1 MVIGEILRNEP
12 LSKVG
17 YRRLVAVAPSSTLAE
32 AVAVMQSEQVGSVLV
47 CESDRLVGMLTER
60 HVIRKLA
67 VGAKTLD
74 ERVDVSMIKN
84 PETVR
89 PDESVASAICKMQ
102 RHRYRRLP
110 VVDAD
115 GKPLGLLSMRRI
127 IQYMAGHFPSAVFN
141 LPPRPGQFAA
151 EREGA

>member
-17 YRRLVAVAPSSTLAE
+17 YRRLVAVAPHSTLAE
-32 AVAVMQSEQVGSVLV
+32 AVAVMQSEKVGSVLV

-60 HVIRKLA
+60 HVIHKLA
-67 VGAKTLD
+67 AAANTLD

-102 RHRYRRLP
+102 QHRYRRLP

-115 GKPLGLLSMRRI
+115 GTPLGLLSMRRI
-127 IQYMAGHFPSAVFN
+127 IQYMAEHFPSAVFN
-141 LPPRPGQFAA
+141 LPPRPDHFAA

>member
-17 YRRLVAVAPSSTLAE
+17 YRRLVAVTPGSTMAE
-32 AVAVMQSEQVGSVLV
+32 AVAVMQSERVGSVLV
-47 CESDRLVGMLTER
+47 CESGRLVGMLTER
-60 HVIRKLA
+60 HVIRRLA
-67 VGAKTLD
+67 VATKTLD

-102 RHRYRRLP
+102 QHRYRRLP

-127 IQYMAGHFPSAVFN
+127 IQYMAEHFPSAVFN

>member
-17 YRRLVAVAPSSTLAE
+17 YRRLVAVAPSSTMAE

-47 CESDRLVGMLTER
+47 CENDRLVGMLTER

-67 VGAKTLD
+67 GETKSLD

-84 PETVR
+84 PQTVR

-102 RHRYRRLP
+102 QHRYRRLP
-110 VVDAD
+110 VIDAD

-127 IQYMAGHFPSAVFN
+127 IQYMAEHFPSAVYN